1 MKQEG
6 EWLTVEDI
14 ASDLKVHP
22 ETVRTWIRAGELD
35 AIVVSKR
42 TYRINRNDYLEFIR
56 THRIQKDAE

>member
-22 ETVRTWIRAGELD
+22 ETVRTWIRNGELA

>member
-14 ASDLKVHP
+14 ATDLKVHP
-22 ETVRTWIRAGELD
+22 ETVRTWIRSGELA

>member
-14 ASDLKVHP
+14 AGDLKVHP
-22 ETVRTWIRAGELD
+22 ETVRTWIRNGELA

-56 THRIQKDAE
+56 AHRIQKDHE

>member
-22 ETVRTWIRAGELD
+22 ETVRTWIRSGELS

-42 TYRINRNDYLEFIR
+42 TYRINRNDYIEFIR

>member
-14 ASDLKVHP
+14 AADLKVHP
-22 ETVRTWIRAGELD
+22 ETVRTWIRSGELA

-42 TYRINRNDYLEFIR
+42 TYRINRKDYREFIR
-56 THRIQKDAE
+56 AHRKQKDNE

>member
-1 MKQEG
+1 MQQEG

-14 ASDLKVHP
+14 ARDLKVHP
-22 ETVRTWIRAGELD
+22 ETVRTWIRNGELD